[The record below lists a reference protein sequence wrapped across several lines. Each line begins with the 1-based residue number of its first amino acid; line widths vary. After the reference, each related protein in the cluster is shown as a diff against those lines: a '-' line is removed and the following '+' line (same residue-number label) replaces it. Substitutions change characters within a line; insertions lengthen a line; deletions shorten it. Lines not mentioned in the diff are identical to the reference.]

1 MGRFHPLFPARYIVL
16 LKTIANL
23 ALHNRYAGNA
33 LFTKS
38 SSEPVINVK
47 TIKTKILIADDDPFY
62 REAGRD
68 ALEIAGY
75 HVTLAADGAEA
86 IAALKRDVFH
96 AATVDLTMPLA
107 DGVAVIESA
116 RAGGPNA
123 NTPIV
128 VITGHDDTSAI
139 ERAYNAG
146 ATSFLTKPLNWLLFT
161 HHMNFVVRSGRIET
175 ELRETTT
182 AAAFLSDLKSQM
194 MGALAREFQ
203 TPVKT
208 IFGFAELIRREVY
221 GPFQPPAYRDMA
233 IDMGNAAQRL
243 NASFLKLMELG
254 NALTEQLDLKTE
266 RFALK
271 DTINSVLT
279 TLADQAERRHVRLE
293 LRFDISDTLAIE
305 ADRVLFV
312 QAVRSIVA
320 NAIKIAPRNT
330 RVEVHA
336 WLGEEGDFRL
346 SAYDQGPAISASIL
360 AEIKRPAQQRPAAT
374 SETETRDVGIKIA
387 KVLTEAHQ
395 GRLDV
400 QTDGV
405 SSNLV
410 RIEFPRARLT
420 ETSAADAKAAAA
432 AAVDPRIAEIS
443 AALAEDPRVRLA
455 SAARSAT
462 PGGPLLPQLKSP
474 ALMDIMGDG
483 TP

>member
-1 MGRFHPLFPARYIVL
+1 M
-16 LKTIANL
+16 
-23 ALHNRYAGNA
+23 
-33 LFTKS
+33 KS
-38 SSEPVINVK
+38 
-47 TIKTKILIADDDPFY
+47 IKSKILIADDDPFY

-68 ALEIAGY
+68 ALETAGFE
-75 HVTLAADGAEA
+75 VTLAADGAEA
-86 IAALKRDVFH
+86 IAILKRDVFQ

-128 VITGHDDTSAI
+128 VITGHDDTNAI

-146 ATSFLTKPLNWLLFT
+146 ATSFLTKPLNWLLLT

-175 ELRETTT
+175 ELRETTM

-221 GPFQPPAYRDMA
+221 GPFSPPAYRDMA

-271 DTINSVLT
+271 DTIQSVLGALT
-279 TLADQAERRHVRLE
+279 DQAERRHVRLIPQ
-293 LRFDISDTLAIE
+293 FDISETLTME

-312 QAVRSIVA
+312 QAVRSVVA

-360 AEIKRPAQQRPAAT
+360 AEIKRPAQQRPAPA
-374 SETETRDVGIKIA
+374 SDAETRDVGIKIA

-405 SSNLV
+405 STNLV
-410 RIEFPRARLT
+410 RLEFPRERLR
-420 ETSAADAKAAAA
+420 EAAEGDPAANVP
-432 AAVDPRIAEIS
+432 AVDPRIAEIS
-443 AALAEDPRVRLA
+443 AALAQDPRVRLA

-462 PGGPLLPQLKSP
+462 PGGPLMPALKSP
-474 ALMDIMGDG
+474 ALIDIMGDG
-483 TP
+483 SP